1 MANLD
6 YGIVGNC
13 TSAALISKT
22 GAVEWM
28 CLPVFDSAS
37 VFASLLDP
45 EKGGSF
51 EILTDGTYTS
61 SQKYVPNT
69 NILSTTFSNGNNR
82 FELIDFMPRYRLKNG
97 NDHLYAPPDFIRYIK
112 LISGSPKF
120 RIKYNPQLEYA
131 EKKTVTTAKDEYIK
145 SYTNRGAYDSL
156 YLYTNLGKRKVI
168 KGEEVTLNSDLFFL
182 ISYNQKLLKQ
192 TIERSYLK
200 LQRTKVYWLN
210 WAEETHVFSR
220 YNNEVQRSALVLK
233 LLTFDKTGA
242 VLAAATTS
250 LPETV
255 GEIRN
260 WDYRFCWL
268 RDASMV
274 IKL

>member
-61 SQKYVPNT
+61 TQKYVPNT
-69 NILSTTFSNGNNR
+69 NILSTIFSNGNDR
-82 FELIDFMPRYRLKNG
+82 FEIVDFMPRYRLKNG

-112 LISGSPKF
+112 LLNGMPKF

-145 SYTNRGAYDSL
+145 SYTNRGVYDSL
-156 YLYTNLGKRKVI
+156 YLYTNLDKRKII
-168 KGEEVTLNSDLFFL
+168 KSEEVTLTSDLFFL

-200 LQRTKVYWLN
+200 LQRT
-210 WAEETHVFSR
+210 
-220 YNNEVQRSALVLK
+220 
-233 LLTFDKTGA
+233 
-242 VLAAATTS
+242 
-250 LPETV
+250 
-255 GEIRN
+255 
-260 WDYRFCWL
+260 
-268 RDASMV
+268 
-274 IKL
+274 